1 MKNAM
6 NGSSKQW
13 QLLSAY
19 LDGELSDRKKKQ
31 VQSLL
36 SSDPLAAETLENLR
50 KTKSLL
56 RMLPTREVPHQYTL
70 TRQEALVSSPG
81 WLVNG
86 LRVLSGVSAA
96 ALVAFL
102 TLDLLIPMR
111 AIPQSAMLESMAAE
125 EAPALESMP
134 APEQDTLIQPFTY
147 ESAPQGFGLGGGGE
161 SPDEMFSQEQ
171 DLVLPDI
178 SIIEEETEIED
189 FAPDASLAED
199 SSTDSELSEFKGVPN
214 AGPILG
220 VAPQD
225 QQGTVVERGAPHP
238 FPRETRLASPAGLS
252 YLTVEI
258 TLLTLSLFSA
268 LAAFIIR
275 RKQNTLR

>member
-1 MKNAM
+1 MKT
-6 NGSSKQW
+6 GRITILGPS
-13 QLLSAY
+13 
-19 LDGELSDRKKKQ
+19 
-31 VQSLL
+31 
-36 SSDPLAAETLENLR
+36 
-50 KTKSLL
+50 
-56 RMLPTREVPHQYTL
+56 
-70 TRQEALVSSPG
+70 
-81 WLVNG
+81 
-86 LRVLSGVSAA
+86 
-96 ALVAFL
+96 
-102 TLDLLIPMR
+102 
-111 AIPQSAMLESMAAE
+111 
-125 EAPALESMP
+125 
-134 APEQDTLIQPFTY
+134 
-147 ESAPQGFGLGGGGE
+147 GGGKGTQAKLLE
-161 SPDEMFSQEQ
+161 EKFGWKH
-171 DLVLPDI
+171 I
-178 SIIEEETEIED
+178 SVGSLFRRHIEEETEIED

-225 QQGTVVERGAPHP
+225 QQGTVVERGAPRP